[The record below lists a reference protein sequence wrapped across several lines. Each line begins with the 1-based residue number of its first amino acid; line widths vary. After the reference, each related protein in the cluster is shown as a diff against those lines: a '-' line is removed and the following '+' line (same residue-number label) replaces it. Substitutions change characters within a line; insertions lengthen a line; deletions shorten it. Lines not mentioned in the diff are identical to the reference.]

1 MKKLIIVLA
10 IIVTILSINKNEDK
24 IIIPKDSIRFRIIAN
39 SDTIDDQNLK
49 KLSFLIFPQLLHN
62 LII

>member
-24 IIIPKDSIRFRIIAN
+24 IIIPRDSIRFRIIAN
-39 SDTIDDQNLK
+39 SDTIDDQ
-49 KLSFLIFPQLLHN
+49 LLHN